1 MTTTTRRPGRARGGA
16 ATSPQARAAV
26 ATADALAETT
36 ERVRVAGR
44 EAMGVSG
51 VAQALPLRRLL
62 SQANVGVYP
71 LVALGVLV
79 VIDQFQ
85 GVAFGILGPEIA
97 RSLGLSKVALAGI
110 VSIKTLAIT
119 VFTLP
124 MAALVQRGRRRAR
137 TSIVTGFAWSI
148 ATLFTG
154 FVIGPAGLLVLLVL
168 DGVSTASVTT
178 VHQPLLLDSYPP
190 PLRVRVLFAYRGFD
204 HLGNVLTPLL
214 VAVLAGLAGFSWRGV
229 FLAMGVTSLVATV
242 VAVKLRDPGFGRWDA
257 DEIRARVRDERGET
271 SDTSDAVGEQAS
283 DDAAGPSYTFFETTR
298 RLLLIPTVRRVLAA
312 NAVLGLTQIPLATFL
327 VFFLEERWGMSPGA
341 RSVLFAGVEVAAIA
355 TLVIFAPR
363 GEALYRA
370 DPAKLVRTSVWVF
383 LAATMSVAVAF
394 ASPLF
399 AVMAVCLALSASL
412 LAALTPALAM
422 ALLNTIPAPMR
433 PQAAALAGLSF
444 AAVGGTGGLVLLG
457 GVDSRYGTTGIVVVI
472 ALSGVVVSRVLYG
485 ASRTIRADLDRTVE
499 EIIEEEAVRELVA
512 NGQRLPLLD
521 CRRIDFSYGQL
532 QVLFGVDF
540 TVDEGEM
547 VALLGTNGAGKSTLL
562 RVISG
567 LGFPSGG
574 TVRYRGTDVTYLD
587 GQRRVGLGMVQVP
600 GGRAVFDSLS
610 VIDNL
615 RLFGYAAPR
624 SSGQVERGIERC
636 FEVFPR
642 LAERRDSLASRLS
655 GGEQQMLGLSQ
666 AFVLQPSL
674 LLIDELSLGLAPK
687 VVGEL
692 LEMVRQINKTGTA
705 VVLVEQSLNVAL
717 SLVDHAYFMEKGEI
731 RFDGR
736 ADELAQRPDL
746 LRSVFLEG
754 AAKVMEAR

>member
-1 MTTTTRRPGRARGGA
+1 MTAPTDRTRRTRRTRRTGPTGRE
-16 ATSPQARAAV
+16 AV
-26 ATADALAETT
+26 ATADVLADTT
-36 ERVRVAGR
+36 ERVRAAGR
-44 EAMGVSG
+44 EAMGVAG
-51 VAQALPLRRLL
+51 DTQTQPLRRLL
-62 SQANVGVYP
+62 AEANVGVYP
-71 LVALGVLV
+71 LAALGVLV
-79 VIDQFQ
+79 MIDQFQ

-110 VSIKTLAIT
+110 VSLKTLAIT

-168 DGVSTASVTT
+168 DGVSTASVAT
-178 VHQPLLLDSYPP
+178 VHQPLLLDCYPP

-214 VAVLAGLAGFSWRGV
+214 VAVLAGLVGFSWRGV
-229 FLAMGVTSLVATV
+229 FLAMGITSLFATV
-242 VAVKLRDPGFGRWDA
+242 AAVKLRDPGFGRWDA
-257 DEIRARVRDERGET
+257 DVIRARVRDERGEP
-271 SDTSDAVGEQAS
+271 DPPVEAG
-283 DDAAGPSYTFFETTR
+283 DDAGPKYTFFEVTR

-327 VFFLEERWGMSPGA
+327 VFFLEERWGMGPGA
-341 RSVLFAGVEVAAIA
+341 RSVLFAFIEVAAITA
-355 TLVIFAPR
+355 LFIFAPR
-363 GEALYRA
+363 GEALYRS

-383 LAATMSVAVAF
+383 LAATTAVAAAF
-394 ASPLF
+394 ASPVF
-399 AVMAVCLALSASL
+399 AVMAVCLAVSASL
-412 LAALTPALAM
+412 LAGLTPALAM

-457 GVDSRYGTTGIVVVI
+457 GVDSRYGTTGIVVAI

-485 ASRTIRADLDRTVE
+485 AARTIRADLDRTVE

-512 NGQRLPLLD
+512 SGQRLPLLD

-532 QVLFGVDF
+532 QVLFDVDF

-567 LGFPSGG
+567 LGFPSSG
-574 TVRYRGTDVTYLD
+574 TVRYRGNDVTYLD
-587 GQRRVGLGMVQVP
+587 GQRRVGLGIVQVP

-615 RLFGYAAPR
+615 RLFGYATPR

-642 LAERRDSLASRLS
+642 LAERKDNLASRLS

-692 LEMVRQINKTGTA
+692 LEMVRQINKAGTA

-754 AAKVMEAR
+754 AAKVLEAQ

>member
-1 MTTTTRRPGRARGGA
+1 
-16 ATSPQARAAV
+16 
-26 ATADALAETT
+26 
-36 ERVRVAGR
+36 
-44 EAMGVSG
+44 
-51 VAQALPLRRLL
+51 
-62 SQANVGVYP
+62 
-71 LVALGVLV
+71 
-79 VIDQFQ
+79 
-85 GVAFGILGPEIA
+85 
-97 RSLGLSKVALAGI
+97 
-110 VSIKTLAIT
+110 
-119 VFTLP
+119 
-124 MAALVQRGRRRAR
+124 
-137 TSIVTGFAWSI
+137 
-148 ATLFTG
+148 
-154 FVIGPAGLLVLLVL
+154 
-168 DGVSTASVTT
+168 
-178 VHQPLLLDSYPP
+178 
-190 PLRVRVLFAYRGFD
+190 
-204 HLGNVLTPLL
+204 
-214 VAVLAGLAGFSWRGV
+214 
-229 FLAMGVTSLVATV
+229 
-242 VAVKLRDPGFGRWDA
+242 
-257 DEIRARVRDERGET
+257 
-271 SDTSDAVGEQAS
+271 
-283 DDAAGPSYTFFETTR
+283 
-298 RLLLIPTVRRVLAA
+298 
-312 NAVLGLTQIPLATFL
+312 
-327 VFFLEERWGMSPGA
+327 
-341 RSVLFAGVEVAAIA
+341 
-355 TLVIFAPR
+355 
-363 GEALYRA
+363 
-370 DPAKLVRTSVWVF
+370 
-383 LAATMSVAVAF
+383 
-394 ASPLF
+394 
-399 AVMAVCLALSASL
+399 
-412 LAALTPALAM
+412 
-422 ALLNTIPAPMR
+422 
-433 PQAAALAGLSF
+433 
-444 AAVGGTGGLVLLG
+444 
-457 GVDSRYGTTGIVVVI
+457 
-472 ALSGVVVSRVLYG
+472 
-485 ASRTIRADLDRTVE
+485 
-499 EIIEEEAVRELVA
+499 
-512 NGQRLPLLD
+512 
-521 CRRIDFSYGQL
+521 
-532 QVLFGVDF
+532 
-540 TVDEGEM
+540 M